1 MVWKAEKN
9 GLIRQRLDLYPE
21 IGNYVANANIEQLI
35 SLSEVGIF
43 KFEDSMQLN
52 QFNEDDFFE
61 SEDFIPDENLLL
73 NKKKLNFFVYVWIF
87 LLVQNI
93 FFIQDKRLNK
103 HCKWKDKDKRIIPKP
118 EGLGEVWRD
127 NSDLNLFETFWNK
140 SHLFLTK
147 KLFKPRWPF
156 KNIIL

>member
-1 MVWKAEKN
+1 
-9 GLIRQRLDLYPE
+9 
-21 IGNYVANANIEQLI
+21 
-35 SLSEVGIF
+35 
-43 KFEDSMQLN
+43 MQLN

-118 EGLGEVWRD
+118 GGLGEVWRD

>member
-118 EGLGEVWRD
+118 GGLGEVWRD
-127 NSDLNLFETFWNK
+127 NSDLNLF
-140 SHLFLTK
+140 
-147 KLFKPRWPF
+147 
-156 KNIIL
+156 

>member
-1 MVWKAEKN
+1 MWIM
-9 GLIRQRLDLYPE
+9 LILNNWSRFRGGHLQ
-21 IGNYVANANIEQLI
+21 IWG
-35 SLSEVGIF
+35 
-43 KFEDSMQLN
+43 SMQLN

-118 EGLGEVWRD
+118 RGLGEVWRD